1 MPLYEYQC
9 DGKCGQR
16 FEKIRKFSDPPL
28 EKCPT
33 CGGPIHKLQSSPA
46 FQFKGSGFYI
56 TDYGKKDSDLSGKA
70 DKAEK
75 AEKTEKAKSEKS
87 DKSEKKDT
95 GSSTT
100 ETKSSS
106 DKTEKPAEKKSTE
119 KPAKKD

>member
-28 EKCPT
+28 KKCPT
-33 CGGPIHKLQSSPA
+33 CGGPVHKLQSSPA
-46 FQFKGSGFYI
+46 FQFKGTGFYI
-56 TDYGKKDSDLSGKA
+56 TDYGKKDHGKS
-70 DKAEK
+70 
-75 AEKTEKAKSEKS
+75 EKTEKSDSGASDSKETKPSTGKSEKS
-87 DKSEKKDT
+87 DT

-106 DKTEKPAEKKSTE
+106 DKAEKPAEKKSTE